1 VASAAHGGTST
12 FTYDARHRTL
22 VSSLHD
28 SLTDCNIQEDFAS
41 VFGFS
46 LTQIRDWEQGRSR
59 PLRSDRAYLML
70 IAFNH
75 EQVLGMLGEV
85 RKRDAREV
93 A

>member
-1 VASAAHGGTST
+1 MPQPFATSGFFHLAGG
-12 FTYDARHRTL
+12 
-22 VSSLHD
+22 
-28 SLTDCNIQEDFAS
+28 
-41 VFGFS
+41 
-46 LTQIRDWEQGRSR
+46 SR